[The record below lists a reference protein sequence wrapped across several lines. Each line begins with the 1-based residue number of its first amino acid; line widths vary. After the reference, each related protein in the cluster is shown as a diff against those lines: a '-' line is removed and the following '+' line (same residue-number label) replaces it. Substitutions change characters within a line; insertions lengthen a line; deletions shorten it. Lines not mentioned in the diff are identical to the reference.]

1 MRTGG
6 LSITHTN
13 VTDTFQWP
21 GASLLSST
29 NVRLS
34 AVMSELE
41 IVANGP
47 SSDPVQHFTV
57 LGVQGNNKAFKCL
70 YCDKELSLL
79 SQVSSACSCERS
91 WSAYDFIHNRRRNRL
106 TAARARD
113 LVYVFT
119 NGRLVDK
126 ISSSEEGFV
135 GWDEEEE
142 MEEDE

>member
-70 YCDKELSLL
+70 YCDKELSGTATRCYVHLTGE
-79 SQVSSACSCERS
+79 CGRS
-91 WSAYDFIHNRRRNRL
+91 GG
-106 TAARARD
+106 
-113 LVYVFT
+113 VC
-119 NGRLVDK
+119 
-126 ISSSEEGFV
+126 
-135 GWDEEEE
+135 
-142 MEEDE
+142 

>member
-57 LGVQGNNKAFKCL
+57 LGVQGNN
-70 YCDKELSLL
+70 
-79 SQVSSACSCERS
+79 
-91 WSAYDFIHNRRRNRL
+91 I
-106 TAARARD
+106 
-113 LVYVFT
+113 
-119 NGRLVDK
+119 K

>member
-57 LGVQGNNKAFKCL
+57 LGVQGNNGLGGRCVLMCVGMFLQLPRLLIDEVDVRIRSVKNPVLPGF
-70 YCDKELSLL
+70 ELVTS
-79 SQVSSACSCERS
+79 
-91 WSAYDFIHNRRRNRL
+91 
-106 TAARARD
+106 
-113 LVYVFT
+113 
-119 NGRLVDK
+119 
-126 ISSSEEGFV
+126 GF
-135 GWDEEEE
+135 GP
-142 MEEDE
+142 